1 MMMEDQSV
9 FEFGNDWEIYELT
22 IEEPEEHLE
31 RVSSRIARAI
41 VQFCREHKE
50 FHADELR
57 AAVIQ
62 ATGSTAPG
70 SADRILRD
78 LRKRGIV
85 DYVVVSRRE
94 SFYRVVSVKGAK
106 DNDGKAN
113 SA

>member
-1 MMMEDQSV
+1 MMEDQSV
-9 FEFGNDWEIYELT
+9 FEFGDDWEIYDLN
-22 IEEPEEHLE
+22 IEEPEEHLV

-41 VQFCREHKE
+41 VQFCQEHKE

-57 AAVIQ
+57 AAVTQ

-85 DYVVVSRRE
+85 DYVVVSRRK
-94 SFYRVVSVKGAK
+94 SLYRVISLRSG
-106 DNDGKAN
+106 DDGKAN